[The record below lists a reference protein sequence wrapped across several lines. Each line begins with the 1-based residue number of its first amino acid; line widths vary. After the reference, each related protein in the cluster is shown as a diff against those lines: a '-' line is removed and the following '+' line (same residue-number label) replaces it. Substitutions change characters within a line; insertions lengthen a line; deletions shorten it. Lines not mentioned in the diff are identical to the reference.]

1 MTLIIFK
8 LLATLL
14 ITLSAWWL
22 RRYLQVASVMPL
34 FLAVWGSFCVFWAK
48 YLGELGGGSRRRKV
62 SGKGTMQII
71 WMLAGAIC
79 WFLTI
84 IILWREV

>member
-1 MTLIIFK
+1 MPLMIFK

-22 RRYLQVASVMPL
+22 RRYLQVSSIMPL
-34 FLAVWGSFCVFWAK
+34 FLAAWGSFCFFWAK
-48 YLGELGGGSRRRKV
+48 FLGELGGVSRRQTA

-79 WFLTI
+79 WLLTV